1 MTRTP
6 ALLLELLLPVSL
18 LAVAQGCG
26 GSLAQPFDQMKN
38 SPMTVYLLKNY
49 QEQEAPAPSA
59 ATPGQPT
66 GLNTFIQQGAALLQ
80 QWFPGVQ
87 LPAGMIPG
95 AATPGAAPAASP
107 YPPFHDYT
115 VLAFKQI
122 TDSSTQ
128 SDVATL
134 FGTDKNFNSQPG
146 ACFYPELGFA
156 IANPS
161 GQTADILVSTPC
173 SQVRAFNITWPYGGN
188 VGMTDDAKTK
198 IDAIVR
204 KVFSGG

>member
-1 MTRTP
+1 MNRACT
-6 ALLLELLLPVSL
+6 LLLKIAVPVAA
-18 LAVAQGCG
+18 LAFAEGCG
-26 GSLAQPFDQMKN
+26 GSLAQPFDQMKS

-49 QEQEAPAPSA
+49 QEQEAPAPGA

-66 GLNTFIQQGAALLQ
+66 GLNTFIQQGATLLQ
-80 QWFPGVQ
+80 QWFPSLQ
-87 LPAGMIPG
+87 LPPGMV
-95 AATPGAAPAASP
+95 PGAAPAAPAASQ
-107 YPPFHDYT
+107 YPPFHDYQ

-122 TDSSTQ
+122 TDSGTQ

-134 FGTDKNFNSQPG
+134 FGTSKNFNSQPG

-156 IANPS
+156 IANPA
-161 GQTADILVSTPC
+161 GQTADILVSNPC

-188 VGMTDDAKTK
+188 VGLTDDAKSK

-204 KVFSGG
+204 KVFQGP